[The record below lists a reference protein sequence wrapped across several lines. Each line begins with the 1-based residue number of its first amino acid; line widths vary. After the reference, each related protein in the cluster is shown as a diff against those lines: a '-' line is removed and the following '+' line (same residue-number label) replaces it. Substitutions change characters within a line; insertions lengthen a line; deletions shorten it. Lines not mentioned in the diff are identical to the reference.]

1 MSKRHTNAF
10 DFGSA
15 TDGWIAVEP
24 TDVDAFERAYKKTV
38 REGEE
43 RLMLAVFEDAVQCF
57 QEYVLS
63 TQPREKRLFQEAE
76 EWFLDK
82 NGDYIFSFEFICESL
97 GLHPEQIRRGL
108 MTWKDAKQKIGSLQ
122 RESRRPGKL
131 VRTRHIPRP
140 GRLAKRG

>member
-1 MSKRHTNAF
+1 MSRRHTNAF
-10 DFGSA
+10 DFGLA

-24 TDVDAFERAYKKTV
+24 TDIDGLERAYKKTV

-57 QEYVLS
+57 QTYVLS
-63 TQPREKRLFQEAE
+63 TRSREKQLFQEAE

-82 NGDYIFSFEFICESL
+82 NSDYIFSFEFICESL
-97 GLHPEQIRRGL
+97 GLHPEPIRRGL
-108 MTWKDAKQKIGSLQ
+108 ITWRDAKKKIGLLQ
-122 RESRRPGKL
+122 RESRRSRKL

-140 GRLAKRG
+140 RRLARTG